1 MENSILVTK
10 IDKRDRAILFRD
22 RLVRA
27 MASVEMTQSALAR
40 ATEVNRSTIAQ
51 LLDPDTARLPNA
63 QLCADAAGALGVS
76 TDWLLGLTDR
86 PERPGDAIAAAVQMT
101 EATRTPADDQL
112 LDWYREAAGYKIR
125 HVPASLPDMLKTE
138 AFLAWEYAGFIG
150 KTEDQAIS
158 AAQRLDSILRSRVSD
173 HEIAMPAHQV
183 QALADGTGYFAGLPR
198 DVRREQLARIVEM
211 TDELYPTLRVFLYDS
226 RRLYSAPMALFGP
239 LVGTL
244 YVGKFY
250 LAFRES
256 TRLRSLTDHFDWL
269 VREAEVDAR
278 DVSSHVAGILTQM
291 G

>member
-1 MENSILVTK
+1 MQNSDTFTK
-10 IDKRDRAILFRD
+10 VDKRDRAILFRE
-22 RLVRA
+22 RLATA
-27 MASVEMTQSALAR
+27 MTTAEMNQSALAR
-40 ATEVNRSTIAQ
+40 ATGVNRSTIAQ
-51 LLDPDTARLPNA
+51 ILDPETARLPNA
-63 QLCADAAGALGVS
+63 QLCADAAAALGVS
-76 TDWLLGLTDR
+76 TDWLLGLTER

-101 EATRTPADDQL
+101 EAARTPADDQL
-112 LDWYREAAGYKIR
+112 LEWYREAAGYKIR

-138 AFLAWEYAGFIG
+138 DFIAWEYAGFIG

-158 AAQRLDSILRSRVSD
+158 AAEKLESILRSRVSD
-173 HEIAMPAHQV
+173 HEIAMPAHQL
-183 QALADGTGYFAGLPR
+183 QALAEGTGYFTGLPEPA
-198 DVRREQLARIVEM
+198 RRAQLEKFAAM
-211 TDELYPTLRVFLYDS
+211 TREFYPTLRMFLFDS

-244 YVGKFY
+244 YVGRFY

-278 DVSSHVAGILTQM
+278 DVAAHVEGILARM